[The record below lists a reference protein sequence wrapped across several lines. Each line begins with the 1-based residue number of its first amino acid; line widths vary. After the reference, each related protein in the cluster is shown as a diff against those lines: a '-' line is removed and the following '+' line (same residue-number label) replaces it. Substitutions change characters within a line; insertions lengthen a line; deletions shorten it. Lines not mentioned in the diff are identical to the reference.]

1 MSVRPLSRR
10 SFLHTA
16 GAAGLGTLVPSLAR
30 AQAYPAKP
38 VKIVVGFAAGGG
50 TDVLARLDAQG
61 LADKLGQPFV
71 VENKTGAGG
80 NIATTFVAKSPAD
93 GYTLLVSSVGQTVVS
108 PHTDRTLQVDPLKDL
123 AHITMLAEG
132 DLLLGVHTD
141 VPVKTIQEFI
151 AYAKQNP
158 GKLNYATAGA
168 GSNLHLFTEYFMMTA
183 GVDVQAV
190 HYRGG
195 TAMTPDLMS
204 GQVQISLNGVYA
216 LDPYFRAGKLR
227 PLVVLGRQREPRFP
241 DVPTC
246 TEIGM
251 PQLAVCTN
259 WFGLHA
265 PAGTPEPI
273 VQALYE
279 TTAAYLKSDG
289 PRTKITGMGMR
300 IGGDIPQA
308 FTARIAQ
315 DYKVFGEVAR
325 RANVQTSALVPNASL
340 G

>member
-1 MSVRPLSRR
+1 
-10 SFLHTA
+10 
-16 GAAGLGTLVPSLAR
+16 
-30 AQAYPAKP
+30 
-38 VKIVVGFAAGGG
+38 
-50 TDVLARLDAQG
+50 
-61 LADKLGQPFV
+61 V

-80 NIATTFVAKSPAD
+80 NIATTFVAKSPPD

-108 PHTDRTLQVDPLKDL
+108 PHTDSTLQVDPLKEL

-151 AYAKQNP
+151 AYAKKNP

-183 GVDVQAV
+183 GIDVQAI

-195 TAMTPDLMS
+195 AAMTPDLMS

-216 LDPYFRAGKLR
+216 LDPYFKAGKMR
-227 PLVVLGRQREPRFP
+227 PLVVLGKQREPRFP
-241 DVPTC
+241 DVPTVS
-246 TEIGM
+246 EIGM

-265 PAGTPEPI
+265 PAATPAPI
-273 VQALYE
+273 IQTLYE
-279 TTAAYLKSDG
+279 ATAAYLNSEA
-289 PRTKITGMGMR
+289 PRAKITGMGMR
-300 IGGDIPQA
+300 VGGDTPQA

-315 DYKVFGEVAR
+315 DHKIFGEVAR
-325 RANVQTSALVPNASL
+325 KAKIQAVML
-340 G
+340 GSPGWA